1 MFLPQC
7 LFCDHVN
14 PAGAKFCNDCGS
26 PLHLKRC
33 SQCEAVNDQ
42 AAKNCSKCRTEFP
55 VLSTPSEAPPMWSAP
70 DSTAASA
77 ALSDTIPKFDLDFHL
92 DDPPKPAPP
101 AAKVTAAA
109 QASVPPGPVIAI
121 AGSPAPQLARPVAA
135 FELDKL
141 DLALDPQR
149 STFEDPTSSVLV
161 GSDQGHAP
169 EPEPAAD
176 VQDVPR
182 RWPANET
189 ATSSEAGPE
198 IVAREPRS
206 LGRDVTSLFSA
217 AQRATAMIPLHNLDA
232 TAKLRPTSRVAL
244 TVLLPTVALISIGIF
259 AYYVYSNSVLSER
272 QGTQAVPAAPA
283 DVNAGAPLT
292 RPIPKIGVTASSAPS
307 ASLGTGS
314 VAAIGTAKPEPP
326 VEASAAVTTSPVGE
340 GTSAAT
346 GANGAASQ
354 TPSPSEPHP
363 QDSTSDQVTPAQPFA
378 AKTEGVV
385 KEPSAA
391 TAVAGDLRHR
401 TMPAAGNKVTAKP
414 AVTNRPMRMYPP
426 ANGAGSVQSLLSDG
440 RVNVRPDVPRPGA
453 CTEGVA
459 ALGLCS
465 LNSRGESK

>member
-1 MFLPQC
+1 MSF
-7 LFCDHVN
+7 
-14 PAGAKFCNDCGS
+14 
-26 PLHLKRC
+26 
-33 SQCEAVNDQ
+33 
-42 AAKNCSKCRTEFP
+42 
-55 VLSTPSEAPPMWSAP
+55 AP

-77 ALSDTIPKFDLDFHL
+77 ALSHTIPKFDLDFHL

-149 STFEDPTSSVLV
+149 SNFEDPTSSVLV

-217 AQRATAMIPLHNLDA
+217 AQRATAMIPLHNLEA

-259 AYYVYSNSVLSER
+259 AYYVYSHSGQFGER
-272 QGTQAVPAAPA
+272 QGAPAVSAAPA
-283 DVNAGAPLT
+283 DVNAGDPRAGS
-292 RPIPKIGVTASSAPS
+292 IPKIGVTASSAPS

-314 VAAIGTAKPEPP
+314 GAAIGTAKPVPP
-326 VEASAAVTTSPVGE
+326 VEPTTAVTTSPVGE

-346 GANGAASQ
+346 GSNGAASQ

-363 QDSTSDQVTPAQPFA
+363 QVSTSDQVTPAQQFA
-378 AKTEGVV
+378 TKTEGVV
-385 KEPSAA
+385 NEPSAA

-414 AVTNRPMRMYPP
+414 AATNRPMRMYPP
-426 ANGAGSVQSLLSDG
+426 ANAAGSVQPLLSDG